1 VDQVITSEFPFVEA
15 MPKREKSKLVRL
27 WDMVFQM
34 LDENSDQGMLLPVM
48 TTAKL
53 LNLSRTRIDEL
64 CAAGRLHRVVI
75 DNHIFVG
82 VKSIKAFADLER
94 KTGRPLKVEFEK

>member
-1 VDQVITSEFPFVEA
+1 
-15 MPKREKSKLVRL
+15 M
-27 WDMVFQM
+27 QM

-64 CAAGRLHRVVI
+64 CADGRLRRVVI
-75 DNHIFVG
+75 DNHVFVG
-82 VKSIKAFADLER
+82 VKSLKAFAEVER
-94 KTGRPLKVEFEK
+94 KLGRPLKVDFKNS